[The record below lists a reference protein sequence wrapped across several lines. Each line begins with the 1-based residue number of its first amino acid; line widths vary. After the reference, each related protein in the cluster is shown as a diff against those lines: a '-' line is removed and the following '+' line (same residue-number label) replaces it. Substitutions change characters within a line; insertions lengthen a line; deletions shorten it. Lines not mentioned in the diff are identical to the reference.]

1 MAERYSQ
8 SAQSHKT
15 HNRTLEINPFHKP
28 TTGMRLG
35 LSKVA
40 YRDRAI
46 AEQVAIVI
54 DDLLLAVESN
64 KRTIDRSIPIV
75 NKVRRQHQEDEE
87 KS

>member
-1 MAERYSQ
+1 
-8 SAQSHKT
+8 
-15 HNRTLEINPFHKP
+15 
-28 TTGMRLG
+28 
-35 LSKVA
+35 
-40 YRDRAI
+40 
-46 AEQVAIVI
+46 VI